1 MAILA
6 KIRIPHL
13 LSTSGIARL
22 ALASLLA
29 LSGCTAM
36 RVKLGMKVYLDKT
49 PISSIQ
55 ANLSNSQG
63 IAPGQKLPLVVKLTA
78 PDGKV
83 LVTEGQGQG
92 KVMWKDLEVSAS
104 VVTINQ
110 KGIASL
116 PGDPRISEGKVAHVT
131 VTVPSHPGIRTDL
144 DIPIRY
150 NHKFISDFS
159 GSSGSS
165 GMDGRAGMDGTSGS
179 MGSIDPNN
187 PSPGGDGSNGSIGSE
202 GDNGGAGGD
211 APPVQVRVT
220 LKSGSP
226 RLLQLSVSA
235 VGQQKL
241 FLVDPQG
248 GSLTVKADGSPGGS
262 GGRGGRGGRGGSGG
276 IGAPNGRSGSDGLSG
291 HDGRTGWPGRGGGI
305 TVTYDPQVKPFL
317 NVIHLSNQGGPPTV
331 FKEEPVAP
339 LW

>member
-1 MAILA
+1 M
-6 KIRIPHL
+6 
-13 LSTSGIARL
+13 ARL

-29 LSGCTAM
+29 LTGCTAM

-55 ANLSNSQG
+55 ANLSNGLG
-63 IAPGQKLPLVVKLTA
+63 IAPGQKLPLVVQLTA

-83 LVTEGQGQG
+83 LVTEGQGRG

-104 VVTINQ
+104 VVTVNQ

-116 PGDPRISEGKVAHVT
+116 PGDPRVSEGKVAHVT

-179 MGSIDPNN
+179 MGS
-187 PSPGGDGSNGSIGSE
+187 E

-248 GSLTVKADGSPGGS
+248 GSLTVKADGGPGGS

-276 IGAPNGRSGSDGLSG
+276 IGTPNGRSGSDGLSG
-291 HDGRTGWPGRGGGI
+291 HDGRSGWPGKGGSI
-305 TVTYDPQVKPFL
+305 TVT
-317 NVIHLSNQGGPPTV
+317 
-331 FKEEPVAP
+331 
-339 LW
+339 